1 MTKKNNIPFSGAI
14 GHEGPLTTLFNAG
27 IANELFPLILFIG
40 IGAMIDFVVVLNKLG
55 GRKKK
60 QEKQD

>member
-1 MTKKNNIPFSGAI
+1 MNLFNNINIDRFIYSLQYMWQGMISIFLVI
-14 GHEGPLTTLFNAG
+14 GVL
-27 IANELFPLILFIG
+27 IA
-40 IGAMIDFVVVLNKLG
+40 FVVVLNKLG

>member
-1 MTKKNNIPFSGAI
+1 MNLFNNINIDRFIYSLQYMWQGMI
-14 GHEGPLTTLFNAG
+14 SIFLV
-27 IANELFPLILFIG
+27 IG
-40 IGAMIDFVVVLNKLG
+40 ILIAFVVVLNKLG